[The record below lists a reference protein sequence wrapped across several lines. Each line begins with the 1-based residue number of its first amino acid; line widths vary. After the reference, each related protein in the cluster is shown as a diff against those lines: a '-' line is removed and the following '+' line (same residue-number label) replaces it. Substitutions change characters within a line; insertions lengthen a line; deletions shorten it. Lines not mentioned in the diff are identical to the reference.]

1 VASDVKVTISG
12 DSSSLEKAFSNV
24 GASAKKMGG
33 DLDQADA
40 GAKGLSSS
48 MSGVGAA
55 VDSSESK
62 FMGTADVLDGLNS
75 VMGTNFE
82 SQINMAR
89 GFGDIAGGLTNLG
102 PLFTGVLSKL
112 GLMTGATAAQA
123 GATGAATTAQS
134 GLNLALL
141 ANPIGLVVAAIV
153 ALVAIFVVAYHKSDW
168 FRGVVTGAFD
178 KIKGAAVAVWDFLR
192 SLPDKIGSLGQTLV
206 NILTWPYRTAFNAI
220 ARLWNNT
227 VGKLAFSVPDWVP
240 AIGGKGFS
248 MPRLP
253 EFHAG
258 GVVPGRPGSQ
268 MPIMAMAGETVLPPG
283 RGAAGPEVI
292 QLVVDGRVLA
302 EVVRDRLLQKQ
313 RTTPLGF
320 VS

>member
-1 VASDVKVTISG
+1 MASDVKVTISG

-24 GASAKKMGG
+24 GASARTMSG
-33 DLDQADA
+33 DLDKVDSSTR
-40 GAKGLSSS
+40 GLSSS
-48 MSGVGAA
+48 MTSVGGV

-102 PLFTGVLSKL
+102 PLFSGVIGKVGALL
-112 GLMTGATAAQA
+112 GVTAAQTA
-123 GATGAATTAQS
+123 ATGTATTAQWS
-134 GLNLALL
+134 LNAALL
-141 ANPIGLVVAAIV
+141 ANPIGAIV
-153 ALVAIFVVAYHKSDW
+153 LAIGLLVGALVLAWNHSDT
-168 FRGVVTGAFD
+168 FREIVTGAFD
-178 KIKGAAVAVWDFLR
+178 AVKGAAIGVWEFIKDLPGKLLGIAGAIKDAVL
-192 SLPDKIGSLGQTLV
+192 
-206 NILTWPYRTAFNAI
+206 WPYKTAFNLV
-220 ARLWNNT
+220 ARAWNNT
-227 VGKLAFSVPDWVP
+227 VGRLSFEIPDWIP
-240 AIGGKGFS
+240 GLGGKGFS

-258 GVVPGRPGSQ
+258 GIVPGPRGAEV
-268 MPIMAMAGETVLPPG
+268 PILATAGETVTPPG
-283 RGAAGPEVI
+283 RGGAAGPEII

-320 VS
+320 T